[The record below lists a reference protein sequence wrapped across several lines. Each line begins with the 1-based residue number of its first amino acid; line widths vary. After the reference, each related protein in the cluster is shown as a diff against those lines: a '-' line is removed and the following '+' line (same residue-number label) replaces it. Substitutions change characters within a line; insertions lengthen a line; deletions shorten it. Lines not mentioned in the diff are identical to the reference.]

1 MKILVLN
8 SGSSSQKACFYEI
21 GGTFPDHPPI
31 PLWQGK
37 IEWSADTAAII
48 VKNSQGV
55 TFKEEV
61 PVSSRE
67 QVIRHMLRTDCD
79 ANARAIASTLEID
92 AVGHRVVHGCAHFK
106 KPVIITDKVRAA
118 IESVSAFAPLHIR
131 AEVEGM
137 KIVDDLFGSVTQ
149 VAVFDTAFHSEI
161 PPSAAIYPGPY
172 EWFER
177 GIRRYGFHGINH
189 QYCAER
195 AAQMLGAD
203 VKALKIVSCHLGNG
217 CSVTA
222 IRDGQSIDTTMGF
235 TPLEGLMMG
244 TRSGSVDPGILT
256 YLMRQGQLDGQDID
270 KVLNQQSGLL
280 GISGL
285 SSDMR
290 DILTGIRQ
298 GHQRAKLA
306 FDIYVHRLQAA
317 IGGMTAVLGGMDVLV
332 FTAGVGENSAEVR
345 AAACSGLEFLGL
357 RLDSKTNARPS
368 LDQEISTADSS
379 VRVLVIRAEE
389 DWAIA
394 KECWKLAQANT
405 PAGTTNASVTQK
417 ESLRQGERAASESGI
432 NQVRRRIEPA

>member
-1 MKILVLN
+1 VKILVLN
-8 SGSSSQKACFYEI
+8 SGSSSQKACLYEI
-21 GGTFPDHPPI
+21 GETVPDHPPI

-37 IEWSADTAAII
+37 IEWSVDAAAIL

-55 TFKEEV
+55 TFKEEL
-61 PVSSRE
+61 PVCSRD
-67 QVIRHMLRTDCD
+67 QVIRHLLRTACD
-79 ANARAIASTLEID
+79 GNARAIASTLEID
-92 AVGHRVVHGCAHFK
+92 AVGHRVVHGGAHFK
-106 KPVIITDKVRAA
+106 NPVVVTDKVRTA
-118 IESVSAFAPLHIR
+118 IESLSASAPLHIR

-137 KIVDDLFGSVTQ
+137 KTVEDLLGAVNQ
-149 VAVFDTAFHSEI
+149 VAVFDTAFHSQI
-161 PPSAAIYPGPY
+161 PLSAAIYPGPY
-172 EWFER
+172 EWFES

-203 VKALKIVSCHLGNG
+203 VKALRIVSCHLGNG

-256 YLMRQGQLDGQDID
+256 YLMRQGQLDSQGID
-270 KVLNQQSGLL
+270 KVLNEKSGLL
-280 GISGL
+280 GVSGL

-290 DILTGIRQ
+290 DILTGIQQ
-298 GHQRAKLA
+298 GHKRAKLA
-306 FDIYVHRLQAA
+306 FDIYVHRLRAA
-317 IGGMTAVLGGMDVLV
+317 IGGMAAVLGGMDVLV

-379 VRVLVIRAEE
+379 VSVLVIRAEE

-394 KECWKLAQANT
+394 KECWKLAQAGT
-405 PAGTTNASVTQK
+405 PAEKG
-417 ESLRQGERAASESGI
+417 
-432 NQVRRRIEPA
+432 

>member
-8 SGSSSQKACFYEI
+8 SGSSSQQACLYEI
-21 GGTFPDHPPI
+21 GETFPLCPPT
-31 PLWQGK
+31 PLWEGR
-37 IEWSADTAAII
+37 IEWNGDTAAM
-48 VKNSQGV
+48 VVQNSEGV
-55 TFKEEV
+55 VLKEEL

-67 QVIRHMLRTDCD
+67 QVIRHLLRTLRDG
-79 ANARAIASTLEID
+79 NAHAIGSFLEID
-92 AVGHRVVHGCAHFK
+92 AVGHRVVHGGAHFK
-106 KPVIITDKVRAA
+106 NPVVITNKVRAA

-137 KIVDDLFGSVTQ
+137 KIVEDLLGTVTQ
-149 VAVFDTAFHSEI
+149 VAVFDTAFHCQI

-172 EWFER
+172 EWFES

-203 VKALKIVSCHLGNG
+203 LKALKIVSCHLGNG

-244 TRSGSVDPGILT
+244 TRSGSVDAGILT
-256 YLMRQGQLDGQDID
+256 FLMRQGHLDGQDID
-270 KVLNQQSGLL
+270 KVLNQKSGLL

-290 DILTGIRQ
+290 DIPAGIRQ
-298 GHQRAKLA
+298 GHERAKLA
-306 FDIYVHRLQAA
+306 FDIYVHRLRAA
-317 IGGMTAVLGGMDVLV
+317 IGGMAAVLGGIDVLV
-332 FTAGVGENSAEVR
+332 FTAGVGENSPEVR

-357 RLDSKTNARPS
+357 RLASKTNARPS

-379 VRVLVIRAEE
+379 ARVLVIRAEE

-394 KECWKLAQANT
+394 KECSKLAQAHHR
-405 PAGTTNASVTQK
+405 
-417 ESLRQGERAASESGI
+417 RQQPRVHPNRSAR
-432 NQVRRRIEPA
+432 N